1 MEIQV
6 RNNAGAVPGDVVEL
20 ELQPG
25 DVLYAALIIYGLP
38 LLGGL
43 LAFILGSVVAGGVYK
58 VAFALA
64 GFALSFPVIYA
75 LDKRAAGQSRF
86 QPVIVA
92 VERQATS

>member
-1 MEIQV
+1 MEIRV

-75 LDKRAAGQSRF
+75 LDKRATGQSRF